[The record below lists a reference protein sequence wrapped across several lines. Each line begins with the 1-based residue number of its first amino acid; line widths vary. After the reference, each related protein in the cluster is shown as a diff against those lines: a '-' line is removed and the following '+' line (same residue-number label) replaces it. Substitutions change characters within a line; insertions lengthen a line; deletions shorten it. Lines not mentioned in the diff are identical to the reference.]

1 MSHIPNQ
8 PHRRSIRLKG
18 YDYGREGLYFVTI
31 CVQDRVCLFGKVEDG
46 KMVLNDFGEIAQQ
59 ELLRTKDVRQNVEI
73 DSFVVMPNH
82 VHFIIHIMSDVVGRG
97 KLHLPDDKNN
107 DGKLYLPD
115 DENGNIEE
123 GEFDSPLPAA
133 SSVPSSVMPHGT
145 SQTVGAIVRGYKSAV
160 TKQLNTLG
168 FSGKLWQRNYFE
180 RIIFRSELYDRVVN
194 YIDNNPVMWK
204 EDKFYLYCGGNN
216 RRE

>member
-18 YDYGREGLYFVTI
+18 YDYSREGLYFVTI

-59 ELLRTKDVRQNVEI
+59 ELLRTKEVRPNVEI

-133 SSVPSSVMPHGT
+133 SSAPLSVMPHGT

-204 EDKFYLYCGGNN
+204 EDKFYQYCGGNN

>member
-8 PHRRSIRLKG
+8 PHRHSIRLKG
-18 YDYGREGLYFVTI
+18 YDYSREGLYFVTI

-82 VHFIIHIMSDVVGRG
+82 VHFIIHIISDVVGRG

-123 GEFDSPLPAA
+123 GEFDSPLPPP

>member
-1 MSHIPNQ
+1 
-8 PHRRSIRLKG
+8 LKG
-18 YDYGREGLYFVTI
+18 YDYSREGLYFVTI

-59 ELLRTKDVRQNVEI
+59 ELLRTKEVRPNVEI

-82 VHFIIHIMSDVVGRG
+82 VHFIIHIISDVVGRG

-115 DENGNIEE
+115 DENGNIHE

-133 SSVPSSVMPHGT
+133 SSVPSLVMPHGT

-180 RIIFRSELYDRVVN
+180 RIIFRSELYDRVAN

>member
-1 MSHIPNQ
+1 
-8 PHRRSIRLKG
+8 LKG
-18 YDYGREGLYFVTI
+18 YDYSREGLYFVTI

-59 ELLRTKDVRQNVEI
+59 ELLRTKEVRPNVEI

-82 VHFIIHIMSDVVGRG
+82 VHFIIHIISDVVGRG
-97 KLHLPDDKNN
+97 KLHLPDYKNN

-115 DENGNIEE
+115 DENGNIQE
-123 GEFDSPLPAA
+123 GEFDSPLQPP
-133 SSVPSSVMPHGT
+133 SSVPLSVMPHGT

>member
-1 MSHIPNQ
+1 MFHIPNQ
-8 PHRRSIRLKG
+8 PHRRSIRLKS
-18 YDYGREGLYFVTI
+18 YDYSRQGLYFVTI

-59 ELLRTKDVRQNVEI
+59 ELLRTKEVSPNVEI

-82 VHFIIHIMSDVVGRG
+82 VHFIIHIISDVVGRG

-115 DENGNIEE
+115 DENGNIHE
-123 GEFDSPLPAA
+123 GEFDSPLPA
-133 SSVPSSVMPHGT
+133 SSSAPLSVMPHGT

-204 EDKFYLYCGGNN
+204 EDKFYQYCGGNN
-216 RRE
+216 RC

>member
-8 PHRRSIRLKG
+8 PHRHSIRLKG
-18 YDYGREGLYFVTI
+18 YDYSREGLYFVTI

-82 VHFIIHIMSDVVGRG
+82 VHFIIHIISDVVGRG

-115 DENGNIEE
+115 DENDNKEE

-133 SSVPSSVMPHGT
+133 ASVPSSVMPHGT

-180 RIIFRSELYDRVVN
+180 RIIFSSELYDRVVN